1 MVESTPKLLLVST
14 VTVLGVPELSPPWQA
29 TFAER

>member
-14 VTVLGVPELSPPWQA
+14 VTALGVPELFPSWQA